1 MKMISEINPSG
12 KSISPKSK
20 DYNYINNNFLKLNSG
35 DNNLLLD
42 I

>member
-20 DYNYINNNFLKLNSG
+20 DYNYLWEDALKALKK
-35 DNNLLLD
+35 
-42 I
+42 IT